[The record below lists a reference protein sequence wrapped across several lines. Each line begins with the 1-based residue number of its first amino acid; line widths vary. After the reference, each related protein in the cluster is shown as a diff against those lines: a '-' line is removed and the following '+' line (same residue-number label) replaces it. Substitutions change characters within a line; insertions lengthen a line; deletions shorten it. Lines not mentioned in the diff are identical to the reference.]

1 MKIVLINT
9 SYPMGSTG
17 KIVQSLESRY
27 NALGIDTIVLY
38 GHGGKS
44 TDKRIKIAGDIYMK
58 LQALRNRI
66 TGIMYGGC
74 YLSTQKAINMIRKE
88 KPDIVHLHCLNSNF
102 INIYR
107 LVTWLKNNNIR
118 TVLTNHAE
126 FMYTANCGHA
136 YECTKYQSGCVG
148 CPRPKLVTKAWFRDG
163 THRSWVKMKKAFS
176 GFSRLIVTN
185 VSPWVTERASAS
197 TMLKE
202 FEHVTVLNG
211 VDASVFHYRGNYKK
225 NEKKTVLH
233 VTAKF
238 SDDPN
243 DLKGGRYLIELAKR
257 FEGQNVRFVV
267 AGKHTENIDIPSNM
281 VLLGNISDQNELA
294 MLYSQADAVVLTSK
308 RETFSMITA
317 ESLCCGTPVAGFCA
331 GAPERITI
339 ERFSEFVSHGD
350 VEVLYDATKRILAS
364 DFSKEEISGA
374 AVQKYSNKKMA
385 DDYLKVYEK
394 CKKM

>member
-1 MKIVLINT
+1 MAFVVFIAGRLSDLGTSVGFAGGLYMKI
-9 SYPMGSTG
+9 
-17 KIVQSLESRY
+17 
-27 NALGIDTIVLY
+27 
-38 GHGGKS
+38 
-44 TDKRIKIAGDIYMK
+44 
-58 LQALRNRI
+58 QALRNRI

-225 NEKKTVLH
+225 NEKKTVIH